1 MILEK
6 IGKNIPYTGRIDKL
20 VRSLQHENSKGLPE
34 LVSNTSD
41 CELIRA
47 FKFVSTDKV
56 IEVLRLFNQYQLSN
70 ALALMESSIISNVLT
85 RADKDTTS
93 RLLTAVTDEVVP
105 NLTNSL
111 TFQHAILNRV
121 LEQFGITLL
130 TKVMSRI
137 STGEGLPIDANTY
150 INRICYEITPQRLCY
165 VIESMDQHP
174 LTWLLSN
181 LSYATLSN
189 AMELM
194 DRIVLLKTLSVIS
207 DTVLRQVLACSDNLI
222 IVRTLS
228 KIR

>member
-1 MILEK
+1 MILER
-6 IGKNIPYTGRIDKL
+6 IGKSLPYTGRIDKL
-20 VRSLQHENSKGLPE
+20 VRSLQHESSKGLPE

-56 IEVLRLFNQYQLSN
+56 IEILKLFNQPQLSN
-70 ALALMESSIISNVLT
+70 ALALIERTILTNVLS
-85 RADKDTTS
+85 RADKDTIS

-105 NLTNSL
+105 NLTNAL
-111 TFQHAILNRV
+111 TFQHAILNRI

-137 STGEGLPIDANTY
+137 STGEGLPIDSNTF
-150 INRICYEITPQRLCY
+150 INRICYETTPQRLCY
-165 VIESMDQHP
+165 VIESMDQQP

-194 DRIVLLKTLSVIS
+194 DKVVLLKTLSVMS
-207 DTVLRQVLACSDNLI
+207 DTVLRQVLACSDNLT